1 MSCQPA
7 TNIFAEFPMSDRR
20 PLSQLPRLPLWLS
33 LPAFGLGAGYSPRA
47 PGTLGSLVA
56 VALFAGLAALPLPLY
71 VALLLVSTLAGIGI
85 CHAAAERLGVHD
97 HGGIVW
103 DEFVGQWI
111 ALLPLVP
118 VASWDA
124 RTLLAVAAGFVLFRL
139 FDIWK
144 PWPVRVADRRVAGG
158 LGIMLDDLI
167 AGAMAAAVLTIGL
180 SRLPH

>member
-1 MSCQPA
+1 
-7 TNIFAEFPMSDRR
+7 MSDNT

-33 LPAFGLGAGYSPRA
+33 LPAFGLGSGYSPKA

-56 VALFAGLAALPLPLY
+56 VLLFAGLAALPLPLY
-71 VALLLVSTLAGIGI
+71 LALLLVATLAGIGI
-85 CHAAAERLGVHD
+85 CQAAADRLGVHD

-118 VASWDA
+118 VAAWDA
-124 RTLLAVAAGFVLFRL
+124 RTLAAVAAGFALFRL

-144 PWPVRVADRRVAGG
+144 PWPVRVADQRVDGG

-167 AGAMAAAVLTIGL
+167 AGAMAGVVLWLLLPLLGGL
-180 SRLPH
+180 

>member
-1 MSCQPA
+1 
-7 TNIFAEFPMSDRR
+7 MSDKT

-33 LPAFGLGAGYSPRA
+33 LPAFGLGSGYSPKA

-56 VALFAGLAALPLPLY
+56 VVLFAGLAALPLPLY
-71 VALLLVSTLAGIGI
+71 IGLLLISTLAGIGI
-85 CHAAAERLGVHD
+85 CHAAAERMGVHD

-118 VASWDA
+118 VAAWDA
-124 RTLLAVAAGFVLFRL
+124 RTLLAVATGFAFFRL

-144 PWPVRVADRRVAGG
+144 PWPVRWADHKVHGG

-167 AGAMAAAVLTIGL
+167 AGAMAGLVLWL
-180 SRLPH
+180 LLPLLAGI